1 MKLLYVC
8 SRKIE
13 EEKIVDI
20 AVDVEVITLILYY
33 VLTYCKDGI
42 SPN

>member
-8 SRKIE
+8 SCKIE

-20 AVDVEVITLILYY
+20 AVDVEVITPILY
-33 VLTYCKDGI
+33 C
-42 SPN
+42 